1 MIKAVVHPKR
11 DAVVVCVFSGGPALI
26 TAIGFAIKT
35 EVYDGRDNDCVFT

>member
-1 MIKAVVHPKR
+1 MVYGKENRMFGLFA
-11 DAVVVCVFSGGPALI
+11 GGPAVI